1 MTDFIYPG
9 ELIGDVGETITS
21 VLDKIISILGN
32 YEYFYDVYG
41 NFRFQEIKNYL
52 NITYTTQMLKNK
64 TQYSD
69 AEANYISNMTGARDE
84 NEIDYS
90 VDITGNER
98 AAYTFAGAK
107 LISSFSNAPK
117 YSNVKNDFIVWG
129 VRTAA
134 DGSTKIPIR
143 YHLAIDKKP
152 EMQWDESAS
161 EWYYQ
166 DHEHIVFYTD
176 EFDVKRA
183 KVIKLK
189 VLRVLIY
196 LLQMKVLKAVKL

>member
-1 MTDFIYPG
+1 
-9 ELIGDVGETITS
+9 
-21 VLDKIISILGN
+21 
-32 YEYFYDVYG
+32 
-41 NFRFQEIKNYL
+41 
-52 NITYTTQMLKNK
+52 MLKNK

-166 DHEHIVFYTD
+166 DPHHF
-176 EFDVKRA
+176 
-183 KVIKLK
+183 
-189 VLRVLIY
+189 
-196 LLQMKVLKAVKL
+196 